1 MRHRLF
7 ALIPLYVLLHAGCY
21 SAAFL
26 LRFDFQLPRGAAQVL
41 WTTLPVVLAL
51 KLVASTVTSEWRRS
65 FRYVTLRDVALSLI
79 SSSAVAFT
87 LWAGNLVLLG
97 LAPDAVIR
105 LGGTIPRSVIL
116 IDAALSIL
124 GTGLIRSAWRFHR
137 EMVLPAVRS
146 RSASPGEG
154 TLIWRADGEEIG
166 ILRTLQATHSPYRVV
181 GFVEN
186 NPNRH
191 RQVVAGVPLFSTRK
205 GWKKLAERHGARHL
219 LIPATLPGREVREL
233 VSNCAT
239 AGIRTH
245 IIPTVSELVDGRY
258 RLSTRDVTIADL
270 LRREPARLDMTA
282 ISRFVA
288 GKRVLVT
295 GAAGSI
301 GSELCRQVLSFQPA
315 ELILLDQSE
324 NGMFRIQNELLP
336 IAGPVKLRC
345 VIADVCDAETIG
357 TSMRECQPDIVFHAA
372 AYKHVPLME
381 ENPRQ
386 AVNNNVIGTRT
397 VADAAHECGVSRFV
411 LISTDKAVRPSSVM
425 GSTKLVAEKYLQAR
439 ALDSDTSYI
448 TVRFGNVLNSDG
460 SVVPTF
466 RSQIEAGGPL
476 TVTHEEMRRFFMT
489 IPEAVQLVLQAGASG
504 SSGDVLILDMGEPI
518 RIMDLARDMILL
530 SGLRYPEDI
539 DIEISGI
546 RPGEK
551 LVEELLYSSEQ
562 TSRRIHEKIY
572 CSSRQAVLNLEQLD
586 HEIRQLSRAVDEG
599 AEPARTALA
608 ALVAQLVELEDRVIE
623 DSTLRPIGRE
633 QPQTAPQ
640 PVRRA
645 A

>member
-1 MRHRLF
+1 
-7 ALIPLYVLLHAGCY
+7 
-21 SAAFL
+21 
-26 LRFDFQLPRGAAQVL
+26 
-41 WTTLPVVLAL
+41 
-51 KLVASTVTSEWRRS
+51 
-65 FRYVTLRDVALSLI
+65 
-79 SSSAVAFT
+79 
-87 LWAGNLVLLG
+87 
-97 LAPDAVIR
+97 
-105 LGGTIPRSVIL
+105 
-116 IDAALSIL
+116 
-124 GTGLIRSAWRFHR
+124 
-137 EMVLPAVRS
+137 
-146 RSASPGEG
+146 
-154 TLIWRADGEEIG
+154 
-166 ILRTLQATHSPYRVV
+166 
-181 GFVEN
+181 
-186 NPNRH
+186 
-191 RQVVAGVPLFSTRK
+191 
-205 GWKKLAERHGARHL
+205 
-219 LIPATLPGREVREL
+219 
-233 VSNCAT
+233 
-239 AGIRTH
+239 
-245 IIPTVSELVDGRY
+245 
-258 RLSTRDVTIADL
+258 
-270 LRREPARLDMTA
+270 
-282 ISRFVA
+282 
-288 GKRVLVT
+288 
-295 GAAGSI
+295 

-623 DSTLRPIGRE
+623 DPTFRAIGSE
-633 QPQTAPQ
+633 QPQTEPQ